1 LKMLLE
7 KREVG
12 LRLKKVSKKNVKTAG
27 LSDSDV
33 SENFVDEA
41 VRKMSCDDEVIMFNL
56 VFYSSGLTPPM
67 LTPLGDYF

>member
-1 LKMLLE
+1 
-7 KREVG
+7 
-12 LRLKKVSKKNVKTAG
+12 VKTAG

>member
-1 LKMLLE
+1 MLLE
-7 KREVG
+7 KRG
-12 LRLKKVSKKNVKTAG
+12 RDPLTKKASKKKAKTAG

-41 VRKMSCDDEVIMFNL
+41 FKKISCDDEVRMFSL